1 MAEISDSEVKEI
13 LQRLTRIETR
23 LDDMPVPQCAINGQR
38 LDILE
43 KDCDAL
49 SATVGKQNFVAAII
63 SALVAGVAMS
73 AKWMVSK

>member
-1 MAEISDSEVKEI
+1 MPEISDSEVKEI

-23 LDDMPVPQCAINGQR
+23 LDDMPIPQCAMNGQR
-38 LDILE
+38 IDRIE
-43 KDCDAL
+43 SQQEAL
-49 SATVGKQNFVAAII
+49 VATVGKQNFVAAVI